1 MRPAARTRA
10 LRWALTRA
18 LSPLFLFTLL
28 LPLAGC
34 GEGDPPPAP
43 SAPEEDRPYPLTLRD
58 DAGRE
63 VVLEEEPLR
72 IISLVPS
79 ATGIF
84 QALGEGTRLVG
95 RTDYDL
101 DPELSHLPSVGGGLH
116 PSIERLVALAPDLV
130 VRFEGESDQA
140 TPAALDAAGI
150 QHIAVRPD
158 TIGDI
163 RRMIGTLARITDAS
177 EEGERLLTLMDGELD
192 RVRRLVEGEPRV
204 RVAFVLG
211 GDPPWLAGRGTFLHE
226 LLEVAGGENVFGD
239 VGPLYSPVS
248 VEEVIRRAPTLL
260 LAPDGA
266 RIPTGLAHLPLRRV
280 PADVQAPGH
289 GVGSSAVEVARVIH
303 PERGW

>member
-1 MRPAARTRA
+1 MRPAARS
-10 LRWALTRA
+10 WA
-18 LSPLFLFTLL
+18 LSPLFLALLL
-28 LPLAGC
+28 LPLTGC
-34 GEGDPPPAP
+34 GEGEPPPAP
-43 SAPEEDRPYPLTLRD
+43 AAPGEESPFPLTLRD

-63 VVLEEEPLR
+63 VILEEEPFR
-72 IISLVPS
+72 IVSLVPS

-84 QALGEGTRLVG
+84 RALGEGNRLVG

-101 DPELSHLPSVGGGLH
+101 DPELSRLPSVGGGLH
-116 PSIERLVALAPDLV
+116 PSVEQLVALAPDLV

-163 RRMIGTLARITDAS
+163 RRMIRTLARVTDAP
-177 EEGERLLTLMDGELD
+177 EEGERLLTLLDGELA
-192 RVRRLVEGEPRV
+192 RVRRLVEGQPRV
-204 RVAFVLG
+204 RVAFILG
-211 GDPPWLAGRGTFLHE
+211 GDPPWVAGQGTFLHE
-226 LLEVAGGENVFGD
+226 LLEIAGGENVFGD

-248 VEEVIRRAPTLL
+248 VEEVVRRAPTLL

-266 RIPTGLAHLPLRRV
+266 RIPSGLTHLPLRRV
-280 PADVQAPGH
+280 PTDVQAPGH

>member
-1 MRPAARTRA
+1 MRPAVRRRT
-10 LRWALTRA
+10 LPPHF
-18 LSPLFLFTLL
+18 LSLLFLAPLL
-28 LPLAGC
+28 LPLTGC
-34 GEGDPPPAP
+34 GEGEPPPAP
-43 SAPEEDRPYPLTLRD
+43 TPPEEESPYPLTLRD

-72 IISLVPS
+72 IISLVPA

-84 QALGEGTRLVG
+84 QALGEGNRLVG

-116 PSIERLVALAPDLV
+116 PSVEQLVALAPDLV

-140 TPAALDAAGI
+140 TPASLDAAGI

-158 TIGDI
+158 TIGDV
-163 RRMIGTLARITDAS
+163 RRMIGTLARITDVP
-177 EEGERLLTLMDGELD
+177 EEGERLLTLLDGELD
-192 RVRRLVEGEPRV
+192 RVRRLVEGEPRI
-204 RVAFVLG
+204 RVAFLLG
-211 GDPPWLAGRGTFLHE
+211 GDPPWVVGQGTFLDE
-226 LLEVAGGENVFGD
+226 LLEIARGDNVFGD

-260 LAPDGA
+260 LAPEGA
-266 RIPTGLAHLPLRRV
+266 RIPSGLAHLPLRRV
-280 PADVQAPGH
+280 PTDIQAPGH
-289 GVGSSAVEVARVIH
+289 RVGSSAVELARVIH

>member
-1 MRPAARTRA
+1 MSPAVRM
-10 LRWALTRA
+10 RA
-18 LSPLFLFTLL
+18 LSPLLLLVTLL
-28 LPLAGC
+28 VPLTGC
-34 GEGDPPPAP
+34 GEGEPPPVPAV
-43 SAPEEDRPYPLTLRD
+43 PEEDSPYPLTLRD
-58 DAGRE
+58 DGGRE
-63 VVLEEEPLR
+63 VVLEEDPLR
-72 IISLVPS
+72 IISLVPA

-84 QALGEGTRLVG
+84 QALGEGGRLVG

-116 PSIERLVALAPDLV
+116 PSVEQLVALAPDLV

-163 RRMIGTLARITDAS
+163 RRMIGTLARITDTP
-177 EEGERLLTLMDGELD
+177 EEGERLLSLMDEELD
-192 RVRRLVEGEPRV
+192 RVRRLVAAEPRV

-211 GDPPWLAGRGTFLHE
+211 GDPPWVVGRGTFLHE
-226 LLEVAGGENVFGD
+226 LLEIAGGENVFGD

-266 RIPTGLAHLPLRRV
+266 RIPPGLTHLPIRRV
-280 PADVQAPGH
+280 PTDVQAPGY

>member
-1 MRPAARTRA
+1 MQPAVR
-10 LRWALTRA
+10 TRA
-18 LSPLFLFTLL
+18 LSPLLL
-28 LPLAGC
+28 LLIATLVVPLLGC
-34 GEGDPPPAP
+34 GEGEPPPTPPAP
-43 SAPEEDRPYPLTLRD
+43 EEGSPYPLTLRD

-63 VVLEEEPLR
+63 VVLEEEPHR
-72 IISLVPS
+72 IISLVPA

-84 QALGEGTRLVG
+84 KALGEGGRLVG

-116 PSIERLVALAPDLV
+116 PSVEQLVALAPDLV

-163 RRMIGTLARITDAS
+163 RRMIGTLARITDAP

-192 RVRRLVEGEPRV
+192 RVRRLVAEEPRV

-211 GDPPWLAGRGTFLHE
+211 GDPPWVVGRGTFLHE
-226 LLEVAGGENVFGD
+226 LLEIAGGENVFGD

-248 VEEVIRRAPTLL
+248 VEEVIRRAPPLL

-266 RIPTGLAHLPLRRV
+266 RFPPGLTHLPLRRV
-280 PADVQAPGH
+280 PTDVQAPGH